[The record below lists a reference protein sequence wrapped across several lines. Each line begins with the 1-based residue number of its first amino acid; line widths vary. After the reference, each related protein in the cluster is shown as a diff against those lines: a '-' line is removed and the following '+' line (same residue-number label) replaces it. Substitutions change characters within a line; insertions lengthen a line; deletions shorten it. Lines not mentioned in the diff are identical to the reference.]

1 MRGYRSVV
9 SYLTTN
15 ISVCQVKCSLHGSCE
30 IGYVLLT
37 SFGSNLFYMVIA
49 LGIAGI
55 QTHLRAIV

>member
-1 MRGYRSVV
+1 MA

-15 ISVCQVKCSLHGSCE
+15 ISVCQMKCSLHGSSK